1 MKFIPDDILELAFNL
16 KKGEPLSKE
25 QQAICVE
32 WMSGKAQE
40 YLKIS
45 IDDPRLLEFAA
56 FYDIL
61 ESKKDAKW
69 KQIQLMS
76 GK

>member
-1 MKFIPDDILELAFNL
+1 MADGILELALDL
-16 KKGEPLSKE
+16 KEGEPLSEE
-25 QQAICVE
+25 QEAICIE

-40 YLKIS
+40 YMKVS
-45 IDDPRLLEFAA
+45 IDDPRLLELAA

-69 KQIQLMS
+69 KQIE
-76 GK
+76 